1 MEPTT
6 QAARE
11 ILALLEATYQPTH
24 RYVPADPAHYPHLD
38 VRWYDATS
46 RLLSTRGFRT
56 VRDVEDKTVTDAP
69 GMVMSPVMLRG
80 LLSRDGTIVGAL
92 YHPHIRKTWL
102 RILLWLLRKLP
113 QKTTDMETEFTDGS
127 FVATS
132 NAGSAGAAIENGP
145 MILAEFLP
153 PGTPP
158 LAVLA
163 RHEVRVAKHLHER
176 PGISARVLTGY
187 DDMIASQHR
196 MNALKA
202 AYRGEVGMITREEL
216 DRLAGFGSR
225 GLVPDI
231 HAELSREHARRAG

>member
-6 QAARE
+6 QAAHE

-24 RYVPADPAHYPHLD
+24 RYVPADPAQYPHLD
-38 VRWYDATS
+38 LKWYDATA
-46 RLLSTRGFRT
+46 RTLSGQGFRT
-56 VRDVEDKTVTDAP
+56 VRDVEDKTVTEAP
-69 GMVMSPVMLRG
+69 GMVMSAILLRG
-80 LLSRDGTIVGAL
+80 LLSRDGTIIGAL

-102 RILLWLLRKLP
+102 RFMLWLLRKLP

-127 FVATS
+127 FVATT
-132 NAGSAGAAIENGP
+132 NAGAAGAAIENGP

-158 LAVLA
+158 LAVLE
-163 RHEVRVAKHLHER
+163 RHKARVAAHLRER
-176 PGISARVLTGY
+176 PGISARVLGDY

-202 AYRGEVGMITREEL
+202 AYRGEVGMIRRDEL

-225 GLVPDI
+225 RLVPEI
-231 HAELSREHARRAG
+231 HEELTREHARRAG